1 MEKTLSNFW
10 EKITAR
16 MEPAV
21 FFGSAFVVV
30 VFCIFGG
37 FFTDTSADVFETA
50 QKWVSTN
57 LGSYYMVIT
66 SGFLLFTI
74 WLGLGPY
81 RNVKLGPPDSK
92 PDYSTF
98 SWLCMLF
105 SAGMGVGIVFWGV
118 AEPITHYTSP
128 PFAQAETQE
137 AMGEAMRY
145 SFFHWGLHPW
155 AIYIILGVALS
166 YFHFRHKLPLAPR
179 AILYPLFGRKIMEG
193 GAGHAIDILCVV
205 GTLLGVSTSLG
216 LGAMQV
222 NSGMSS
228 FSDLPTDKMTQIS
241 LIGIITL
248 IATISVV
255 VGLKQGI
262 RRLSQFNLI
271 LTLVLLLFVFVVGP
285 TWFILQVFSTSL
297 VEYFQYLPQMSL
309 FDSFSE
315 DSDWQ
320 ATWTYYYWGWW
331 ISWSPFVGI
340 FIARISKGRTIGEF
354 VFYVLLLPSVF
365 TFFWFSTFGGTA
377 LHAQMNGSE
386 IAQVVDNDV
395 GFSLHALLQDLPLA
409 SITLI
414 WATLAIMVFFITSS
428 DSGSF
433 VDDMVTSGGH
443 PNPAKPQRVFWA
455 VSEGAVAAT
464 LLFVGGLSAI
474 QNASISMGA
483 VMSLVLVLA
492 CFALIKAL
500 RKDQGKDQ
508 K

>member
-1 MEKTLSNFW
+1 MEEALSNFW
-10 EKITAR
+10 SKITSR

-21 FFGSAFVVV
+21 FFGSAFVVIL
-30 VFCIFGG
+30 FCIFGG
-37 FFTDTSADVFETA
+37 FFTDTSARVFEAA

-57 LGSYYMVIT
+57 LGGYYMVIT
-66 SGFLLFTI
+66 SGFLLFTL
-74 WLGLGPY
+74 WLGLGPF
-81 RNVKLGPPDSK
+81 RKVKLGPPDSK
-92 PDYSTF
+92 PDYSTL

-118 AEPITHYTSP
+118 AEPISHFTDP
-128 PFAQAETQE
+128 PFAQAESQ
-137 AMGEAMRY
+137 AAVGEAMRY

-155 AIYIILGVALS
+155 AIYIILGVALA

-179 AILYPLFGRKIMEG
+179 AILYPIFGRKVMEG
-193 GAGHAIDILCVV
+193 PVGHAVDILCVV

-222 NSGMSS
+222 NSGVSS
-228 FSDLPTDKMTQIS
+228 FSDIPNDKITQIS
-241 LIGIITL
+241 LIGIITA
-248 IATISVV
+248 IATVSVV

-271 LTLVLLLFVFVVGP
+271 MTVVLLLFVFVMGP
-285 TWFILQVFSTSL
+285 TWFILELMSTSI
-297 VEYFQYLPQMSL
+297 VEYFQFLPQMSL

-315 DSDWQ
+315 ESDWQ

-354 VFYVLLLPSVF
+354 VFYVLLLPSLF
-365 TFFWFSTFGGTA
+365 TFFWFATFGGTA
-377 LHAQMNGSE
+377 LNAQMNGSE
-386 IAQVVDNDV
+386 IAQVVDENV

-409 SITLI
+409 SITLV

-464 LLFVGGLSAI
+464 LLLVGGLSAI
-474 QNASISMGA
+474 QDASISMGA

-492 CFALIKAL
+492 CFALVKSL
-500 RKDQGKDQ
+500 RRDQR
-508 K
+508 